1 MNYVPQIVRKTLKEN
16 KVTLDELKYVIFH
29 QASKI
34 VIENLIRKLDI
45 PLNKFIKI
53 MIGLEILFLLP
64 YHFVYMNYV
73 RKNDF
78 KR

>member
-16 KVTLDELKYVIFH
+16 KVTLNELKYVIFH

-45 PLNKFIKI
+45 PLNKIYK
-53 MIGLEILFLLP
+53 
-64 YHFVYMNYV
+64 NYD
-73 RKNDF
+73 RFN
-78 KR
+78 